1 MKVENNASSIQLV
14 QSYGNARNTQAE
26 KYAADSPSST
36 THARSD
42 VHLEQSNKAKNI
54 MQEYDLHN
62 ISMNEVRA
70 LGKELREAGV
80 LNDQQ
85 YMDFTTP
92 WFGSINIQTGELVTS
107 ETKIDYLTAFQR
119 TIDFLKE
126 TDPTDTLTISHM
138 ERTQDMFLNLTELAE
153 A

>member
-1 MKVENNASSIQLV
+1 
-14 QSYGNARNTQAE
+14 
-26 KYAADSPSST
+26 
-36 THARSD
+36 
-42 VHLEQSNKAKNI
+42 

-107 ETKIDYLTAFQR
+107 DTKMNYLDAFQR
-119 TIDFLKE
+119 TIKFLKE
-126 TDPTDTLTISHM
+126 TDPSDTLTISHM
-138 ERTQDMFLNLTELAE
+138 ERTYDMFLNLAELAE

>member
-1 MKVENNASSIQLV
+1 MKVENNASSVQLV
-14 QSYGNARNTQAE
+14 QSYEKSRNAQAE
-26 KYAADSPSST
+26 KYAAPSSST
-36 THARSD
+36 ANSRSD

-107 ETKIDYLTAFQR
+107 ETKIDYPAAFQR

-126 TDPTDTLTISHM
+126 TDPSDTLTISHM
-138 ERTQDMFLNLTELAE
+138 ERTQDMFLNLVELA
-153 A
+153 AA